1 MTAPRADTVRWRG
14 DRRGP
19 RARHVHLLEDLAVD
33 SSVYCGWPGL
43 LSSRSSY
50 AVLSVCWLLCVRG
63 AWILRSRVRIYPP
76 SLAGPKKAILQSSL
90 IARLSPRFFPGHA
103 RAGWLPSGGRAIPQG
118 GVGGRSACSRGW
130 RGGRPDTGQ
139 T

>member
-63 AWILRSRVRIYPP
+63 AWIFLVVVFTP
-76 SLAGPKKAILQSSL
+76 SLADRRRQSSEL
-90 IARLSPRFFPGHA
+90 IFVAPR
-103 RAGWLPSGGRAIPQG
+103 
-118 GVGGRSACSRGW
+118 
-130 RGGRPDTGQ
+130 
-139 T
+139 